1 MELLVG
7 QSGRITGLRVAAYGM
22 EFAEICSICPAA
34 LSHSTG
40 TVVAIHRSSMSG
52 AQDQ

>member
-1 MELLVG
+1 MELLVR
-7 QSGRITGLRVAAYGM
+7 QSGRITGMQVTATSL
-22 EFAEICSICPAA
+22 EIAKKCSICLAA

-40 TVVAIHRSSMSG
+40 TVVAIQRSRMSG